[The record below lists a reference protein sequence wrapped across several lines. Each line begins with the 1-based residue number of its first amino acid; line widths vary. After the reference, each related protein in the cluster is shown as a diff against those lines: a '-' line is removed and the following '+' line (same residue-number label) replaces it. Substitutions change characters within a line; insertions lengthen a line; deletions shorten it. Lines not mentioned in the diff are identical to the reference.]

1 MFWEFLVSCDQV
13 VVCRR
18 DFELRF
24 WYPILKTHLSNTVS
38 RPLSRLVPAS
48 CPYEL
53 PPPAHEESRDSD
65 RGKVLGV
72 IAWRDMF
79 RGIDLLAVLIRTS
92 SISAWRHTTTPTV
105 PGWRRATS
113 LTRLVPPL
121 TRPRVR
127 SVCCPTSCE
136 NCAFL
141 LERPQVND

>member
-13 VVCRR
+13 VVCRP
-18 DFELRF
+18 DFELRL
-24 WYPILKTHLSNTVS
+24 WYPILKNHLSNTVS

-72 IAWRDMF
+72 IAWRDML

-105 PGWRRATS
+105 PGWQRATS
-113 LTRLVPPL
+113 P
-121 TRPRVR
+121 TRPVPTACEIRLLSKIVR
-127 SVCCPTSCE
+127 ELGAPSRTS
-136 NCAFL
+136 
-141 LERPQVND
+141 PG